1 MLFLCYPKCSTRQKA
16 RVFPDAKGVS
26 SVMRQ
31 RHTGWEAKVK

>member
-1 MLFLCYPKCSTRQKA
+1 MLFLCYPQCSTRQKA
-16 RVFPDAKGVS
+16 RAFPDAKGFS